1 MTAQP
6 ESIVS
11 GFWVWPGKNS
21 GGMTD
26 DLQLL
31 ELDSIFRP
39 RMANLEILLSE
50 DFMATCST
58 PTHFLF

>member
-1 MTAQP
+1 
-6 ESIVS
+6 
-11 GFWVWPGKNS
+11 
-21 GGMTD
+21 MTD